1 MGQEL
6 GHILSGI
13 REVSENLE
21 GIPHRL
27 AAIEASA
34 AANTASIN
42 ELYKMARRPG
52 MEISNDISERKS
64 AAGLCVTRHNLTIP
78 KNDGSRADY
87 VPASSEIDEAV
98 LARKAVR
105 SLFRLRPQRRVC
117 IDVNPIGS
125 LHRRMAL

>member
-1 MGQEL
+1 LRVIAHWSRALHALDGAIDAPAYVKPYAKRQ
-6 GHILSGI
+6 
-13 REVSENLE
+13 RNDTTDAE
-21 GIPHRL
+21 G
-27 AAIEASA
+27 
-34 AANTASIN
+34 
-42 ELYKMARRPG
+42 
-52 MEISNDISERKS
+52 
-64 AAGLCVTRHNLTIP
+64 VTRHNLTIP

-87 VPASSEIDEAV
+87 VPASSEIDEAM

>member
-1 MGQEL
+1 
-6 GHILSGI
+6 
-13 REVSENLE
+13 
-21 GIPHRL
+21 
-27 AAIEASA
+27 
-34 AANTASIN
+34 
-42 ELYKMARRPG
+42 MARRPG
-52 MEISNDISERKS
+52 VEMSIDISERKS

-87 VPASSEIDEAV
+87 VPASSEIDEAM